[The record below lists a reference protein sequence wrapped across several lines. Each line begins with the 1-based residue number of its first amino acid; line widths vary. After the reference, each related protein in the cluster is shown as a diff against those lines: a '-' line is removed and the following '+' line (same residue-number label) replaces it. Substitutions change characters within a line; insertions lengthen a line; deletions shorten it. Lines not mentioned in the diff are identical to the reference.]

1 MMLENLMKAMNNKH
15 ISTLALAAV
24 IGTTEKTA
32 YNKINGLTDFTL
44 PEAIAVKTELFPE
57 YDMFY
62 LFQTQ
67 PTATT

>member
-1 MMLENLMKAMNNKH
+1 MMGNLMKAMTAKH

-24 IGTTEKTA
+24 IGSSEKTA
-32 YNKINGLTDFTL
+32 YNKINGITEFTL

-62 LFQTQ
+62 LFQVDNT
-67 PTATT
+67 